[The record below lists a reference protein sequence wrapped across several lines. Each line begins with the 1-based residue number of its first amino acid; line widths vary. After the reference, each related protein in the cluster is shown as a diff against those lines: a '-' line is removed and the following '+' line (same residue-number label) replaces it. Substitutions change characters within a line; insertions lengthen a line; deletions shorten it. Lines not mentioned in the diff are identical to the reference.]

1 MMTTQEVADKLV
13 EMCRAGKVEEVKV
26 DLFTEDTISVEPR
39 EGVLPLETK
48 GLLAIQQKAELF
60 ISMVDEFHGNTI
72 SDPIV
77 AGNYFS
83 LVWDTDLK
91 MKGSDREMMSE
102 LCVYEVRDDK
112 ILSERFFY

>member
-1 MMTTQEVADKLV
+1 MTTQEVADKLV

-26 DLFTEDTISVEPR
+26 DLFTEDTTSIEPR
-39 EGVLPLETK
+39 EGALPLETK
-48 GLLAIQQKAELF
+48 GLLAIQQKANLF
-60 ISMVDEFHGNTI
+60 ISMVDEFYSNTI

-83 LVWDTDLK
+83 LAWVTDLK
-91 MKGSDREMMSE
+91 MKGRERETMSE
-102 LCVYEVRDDK
+102 LCVYEVREGK

>member
-1 MMTTQEVADKLV
+1 MTTKEVADKLV

-26 DLFTEDTISVEPR
+26 DLFTEDTVSIEPR
-39 EGVLPLETK
+39 EGVLPLESR
-48 GLLAIQQKAELF
+48 GLVAIQQKAALF
-60 ISMVDEFHGNTI
+60 ISLVDEFHGNTI
-72 SDPIV
+72 SEPIV

-91 MKGSDREMMSE
+91 MKGSEREITSE
-102 LCVYEVRDDK
+102 LCVYEVRDGK